1 MILADKII
9 NERKKCGWSQEE
21 LAEKLNVSRQ
31 SVSKWEGA
39 QATPDIQKILKMA
52 ELFGVSTD
60 YLLKDELEPDVYVP
74 EPSVISDAG
83 TQESIRKV
91 SLEEA
96 NEFISLEKSSS
107 RRVANGVSLCITSP
121 VLLIVLCGLAE
132 QTGAL
137 ISEGLASAIGIA
149 VMFAMIAAAV
159 YSFIS
164 YGIKIKPFEFLE
176 KEEIETAYGVDG
188 MVKEKMKAYSIRR
201 SNDIAIGVILCV
213 LSAVP
218 LIVAACTEAS
228 DTVLCAMTGV
238 LLTLV
243 AIGVNRIVKTSIIW
257 SSYEKLLQE
266 NEYSKREKEKSRN
279 IDAVASVYWCAVT
292 AGYLAWSFITNGWDK
307 TWIVWPVAGVLYAVV
322 EAITKALT
330 KAKDE

>member
-83 TQESIRKV
+83 AEESIRKV

-164 YGIKIKPFEFLE
+164 YGIQIKPFEFLE

-188 MVKEKMKAYSIRR
+188 MVKEKMKAYAGRR
-201 SNDIAIGVILCV
+201 SNDLAIGVILCV

-279 IDAVASVYWCAVT
+279 IDAVAGVYWCAVT

>member
-121 VLLIVLCGLAE
+121 VLLIVLGGLAE

-164 YGIKIKPFEFLE
+164 YGIQIKPFEFLE

-188 MVKEKMKAYSIRR
+188 MVKEKMKAYAGRR
-201 SNDIAIGVILCV
+201 SNDLAIGVILCV

-228 DTVLCAMTGV
+228 DTVLCVMTGV